1 MGAGKTITK
10 LGEMVA
16 VASTAKA
23 IVEFLESREADD
35 GNDFELDSGEHIKDM
50 LDYLDGMA
58 LDIKEIRKQQNE
70 HAERLK
76 LLEERID
83 NVNNRVDNIVGDK

>member
-10 LGEMVA
+10 LGEMAA

-23 IVEFLESREADD
+23 IVEFFESRKSDD
-35 GNDFELDSGEHIKDM
+35 GSDFELDSGDHIKDM

-70 HAERLK
+70 QAERQK
-76 LLEERID
+76 LLEERIE
-83 NVNNRVDNIVGDK
+83 NVNHRVDNIVGDK